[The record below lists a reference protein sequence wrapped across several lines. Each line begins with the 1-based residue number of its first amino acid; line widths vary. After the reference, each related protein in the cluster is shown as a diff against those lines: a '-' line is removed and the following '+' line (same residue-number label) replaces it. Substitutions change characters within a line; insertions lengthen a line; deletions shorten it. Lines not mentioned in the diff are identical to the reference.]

1 MILNALNVNESFEIF
16 ISSFRYGYCTYD
28 MNNMFGMDSTCFNI
42 EWKTKIEDEIKG
54 RKTQFKYTN
63 IE

>member
-1 MILNALNVNESFEIF
+1 MVIKNQVILNALNVYESFEFF

-42 EWKTKIEDEIKG
+42 E
-54 RKTQFKYTN
+54 
-63 IE
+63 